1 MATTHRALLIANS
14 YFPHDPQRL
23 VELEGPKKDRRI
35 LNSALCDREAGLFGE
50 ANVRLLYE
58 RPRAATCTD
67 IWKWG
72 SDRAA
77 VSETNII
84 TGGSRGDFVVAGP
97 DGCAYATQSSSVEK
111 LVRTN
116 GTCSYYQS
124 SCDRQTP
131 ENATDCGK
139 TPRPRRQLE
148 PWGKRCSGNG
158 EVGRR

>member
-1 MATTHRALLIANS
+1 MWPAQGQRLGKGGCLWLTSSLRLLPRISGLTATTT
-14 YFPHDPQRL
+14 
-23 VELEGPKKDRRI
+23 G
-35 LNSALCDREAGLFGE
+35 GLSKWP
-50 ANVRLLYE
+50 NVRLLYE

-77 VSETNII
+77 VRETNII

-97 DGCAYATQSSSVEK
+97 DGCASATQSSSVEK